1 MKKILASTIATAL
14 AVSFAL
20 SADAAQKH
28 KISADIQASCK
39 AQAAKKYSAIHFIKR
54 RNFVNDCIARH
65 NDAQPKTTTGQGNAQ
80 TQSMTPVQ
88 APKATKTNQAPKQS
102 Q

>member
-1 MKKILASTIATAL
+1 MKKVLISTIAAAL
-14 AVSFAL
+14 AMSFAV

-28 KISADIQASCK
+28 KVSTEIQASCK
-39 AQAAKKYSAIHFIKR
+39 AQAAQKFSAIHFIKR

-65 NDAQPKTTTGQGNAQ
+65 ANAESKATTGQGTNTKSQPMSPA
-80 TQSMTPVQ
+80 Q
-88 APKATKTNQAPKQS
+88 APKPNQAPKQS